1 MNFKPTSTKSIV
13 SAFVPLILAV
23 IAFKYKYCT
32 DCDAEALR
40 AQQQTIAAI
49 VLIGLCIIIY
59 VVWSI
64 MEKQEQIY
72 NN

>member
-49 VLIGLCIIIY
+49 VLIGLCIYNICC
-59 VVWSI
+59 
-64 MEKQEQIY
+64 MEHHGEARADLQ
-72 NN
+72 